1 MWDELAR
8 CYELRMPA
16 RAPELLTCH
25 DCGNAIS
32 FSATN
37 CPHCGS
43 RDPTGPYVH
52 SPRELRRHRIEAPN
66 DWTLAV
72 AVVGFS
78 LLGVVFGLMT
88 ASGTFAALLAGA
100 GYGAVGL
107 LLGVPIGFVVNIGSR
122 RKQRVPAARFT
133 YAGAGTGAGD

>member
-1 MWDELAR
+1 
-8 CYELRMPA
+8 MPT

-25 DCGNAIS
+25 DCGNAVS

-43 RDPTGPYVH
+43 REPTGPYVH
-52 SPRELRRHRIEAPN
+52 SPRELRRHRIEARN

-72 AVVGFS
+72 AVVGCS

-107 LLGVPIGFVVNIGSR
+107 LLGVPIGFVVNMTRHLSR
-122 RKQRVPAARFT
+122 R
-133 YAGAGTGAGD
+133 